1 MGPAGIRQ
9 NAKTPAPQKRVFVVG
24 LLYTSF
30 MESREPRAGLP
41 ERLRIFAFAV
51 EPKAPLY
58 RAVMRVFAE
67 AKARYEL
74 RLRPAEV
81 IGCLPEAAIYDLGD
95 EPDPQLEA
103 ALDQLVAWG
112 NLKRLQDT
120 TRARNLA
127 EFARRRSLY
136 QLTADG
142 EAAQRAVE
150 QVEASLG
157 RHGSLQRFMLSAILD
172 ELKALVVEAA
182 KPQPDPGSLYST
194 LLGLFGKFDELT
206 NSAGL
211 FMGNLNEALDA
222 GDLADDSFRAY
233 KAAVVVYLEQF
244 VARLS
249 ELAPQI
255 ERAVS
260 EVDSHGVAGLLDLA
274 AGATEAPTLEGS
286 ADPTRAGLESR
297 WAGLRAWFVGTAG
310 RAPTLELLRD
320 AGLAAINRLLGVVER
335 VNDVR
340 FRRVSRAADLLTLAR
355 WFEAGDDDQAHRLF
369 ALAFGLGSARHMAL
383 PYEDEEAVA
392 GASWWD
398 AAPVEVPTYLRSA
411 GRTTRSGRVAA
422 VEDHAA
428 AKAALAA
435 KLRAERDQ
443 TDRALVRFGGRGPL
457 RLSDLQALD
466 SGEFS
471 LFLALVGRA
480 LSSGARGRTVLT
492 ADGRL
497 RVRLSDPL
505 QAMVEIETPQ
515 GCFLAPDYTLQVDEI
530 GALEVAST

>member
-1 MGPAGIRQ
+1 
-9 NAKTPAPQKRVFVVG
+9 
-24 LLYTSF
+24 

-81 IGCLPEAAIYDLGD
+81 AGSLPEAALYDLGD
-95 EPDPQLEA
+95 EPGPQLEA

-127 EFARRRSLY
+127 EFAKRRSLY
-136 QLTADG
+136 QLTAEG

-150 QVEASLG
+150 QVEASMG

-172 ELKALVVEAA
+172 ELKALAVEAGRP
-182 KPQPDPGSLYST
+182 KPDPGSLYST

-211 FMGNLNEALDA
+211 FMGSLNEALDA
-222 GDLADDSFRAY
+222 GDLADKSFRNY

-255 ERAVS
+255 ERAVA
-260 EVDSHGVAGLLDLA
+260 EVEGHGPAKVLDLA
-274 AGATEAPTLEGS
+274 ASATEAPTLEGS
-286 ADPTRAGLESR
+286 SDSTRAGLESR
-297 WAGLRAWFVGTAG
+297 WRGLRAWFVGTAG
-310 RAPTLELLRD
+310 RAPTLDLLRE
-320 AGLAAINRLLGVVER
+320 AGLVAINRLLGVVER
-335 VNDVR
+335 VNDAR
-340 FRRVSRAADLLTLAR
+340 FRRVSRAADLLQLAR
-355 WFEAGDDDQAHRLF
+355 WFEAGDDEEAHRLY

-383 PYEDEEAVA
+383 PHEDEETVA
-392 GASWWD
+392 GSSWWETP
-398 AAPVEVPTYLRSA
+398 PVGVPTYLRTA

-428 AKAALAA
+428 AKAALTA
-435 KLRAERDQ
+435 KLQAERDQ
-443 TDRALVRFGGRGPL
+443 TDRALARFAGRGPIRLTDL
-457 RLSDLQALD
+457 RSLD
-466 SGEFS
+466 GGEFA
-471 LFLALVGRA
+471 LFLDLIGRA
-480 LSSGARGRTVLT
+480 LSRGARGGGVLT

-497 RVRLSDPL
+497 RVRLSDPN
-505 QAMVEIETPQ
+505 QATVEIETPR
-515 GCFLAPDYTLQVDEI
+515 GRFIAPDYSLQVDVV
-530 GALEVAST
+530 GAFEGVPA